1 MRRRALLTTA
11 LLALSLAPMAPAQ
24 SADELTVEVIVFAW
38 TERPPG
44 QSVDPAALPGP
55 GQVLVAGTGAYT
67 ALGETALT
75 LRTARDRLAGARQ
88 TTPLVHLAWRQTPS
102 DGRWVQLD
110 GNAEGLT
117 LSGRVRL
124 EGSRNPELALE
135 LVLTDADGQRWL
147 LRQQRGIRAGATEYF
162 DHPGVAAIVRTT
174 PYASL
179 VNDADL

>member
-38 TERPPG
+38 AERPPG
-44 QSVDPAALPGP
+44 QTLNEAALPGS
-55 GQVLVAGTGAYT
+55 GQSLSVGSGAY
-67 ALGETALT
+67 AVLDDTALT
-75 LRTARDRLAGARQ
+75 LKTAKDRLAGASQ
-88 TTPLVHLAWRQTPS
+88 TTPLVHLAWRQTLS
-102 DGRWVQLD
+102 DGRWVQID
-110 GNAEGLT
+110 GGVEGLT
-117 LSGRVRL
+117 LTGRVRL
-124 EGSRNPELALE
+124 QGSRSPELALE
-135 LVLTDADGQRWL
+135 LVLSDAGGQRWL